1 MRNAEK
7 IISMLKDETKFNYSF
22 MEKEIDNNPEYFYS
36 ILFDNSGAYDE
47 QYKFKTWTIEKLSR
61 SIFRNYNSND
71 CIYGYKKSN
80 NTEERKDIYFKNITQ
95 LLTQKLN
102 TGVYNKK
109 LIDLFNDIYSYMGSY
124 FEINTLPIIA
134 LLEQGYALCNSCLYD
149 FYEYE
154 NKKDIQLLVL
164 MLKNSVFECD
174 IFKTYIHTLSKYDI
188 HQLINIGYEI
198 NSNVLE
204 WYIQTNSESYTWS
217 FNFDTFNFL
226 VENSVLE
233 NKVAPYEKL
242 FIKLIYTEDLK
253 LLKQFDFS
261 KISINEVLN
270 KNEFSPENEKLNRF
284 IMTKFDYE
292 TFGFLID
299 NEYKLK
305 NSFFRNFLNTNNSQ
319 ESIRFYISQL
329 EQSNMIEK
337 NIYYKQVVK
346 ITFSQRLHN
355 ALMYEVLN
363 QLEIVEIF
371 EYGIELL
378 LEQNDIV
385 YLLNKLENGY
395 IPSINIIRKILKIQ
409 SVDYILDIIEKR
421 YPEVYNTMLPHLF

>member
-284 IMTKFDYE
+284 IMTKFDCE